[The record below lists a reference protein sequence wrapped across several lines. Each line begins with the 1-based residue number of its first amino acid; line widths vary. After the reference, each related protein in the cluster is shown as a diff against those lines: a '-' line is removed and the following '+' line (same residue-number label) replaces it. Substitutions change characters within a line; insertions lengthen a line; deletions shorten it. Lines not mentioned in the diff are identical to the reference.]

1 MRTAIRALAITAAA
15 ALTVTGLAACSSGSS
30 GSAGDSKTLTY
41 WASNQGTSLQNDKEV
56 LTPVLEKF
64 TKETGIKVNL
74 QVIGWNDLQT
84 KIQTAVT
91 SGQGPD
97 VVNIGNTWATSLQ
110 ATGAFQEF
118 GDSEM
123 KAIGGADK
131 FGKVALST
139 GGAPDKTVT
148 SVPLYGLAYG
158 LFYNK
163 QMLKDA
169 NIEPPTNWDDLV
181 TAAKTLTKGDTY
193 GFSLAGGSYTENA
206 HFAFITSAQNGG
218 EWFDKSGKPTFT
230 SKANVDGIKRYLDLM
245 QDAKVA
251 NPSNAQYD
259 NATQSVTD
267 FANKKAAFIL
277 NQNNANNTIES
288 LGMKS
293 DEYGVV
299 ALPAPADGKEIASF
313 PAGINLSIF
322 KNTKNEDGNPTFTS
336 KANVEG
342 IKRYLDLMQ
351 DSQVA
356 NPSNAQYDNA
366 NQSVTDFANKK
377 AAMILN
383 QNNANNTI
391 NSLGMKSDEYGVVP
405 LPAPTGGEQIAS
417 FPAGINLSVFKNT
430 KNKEGALKFVKYMT
444 SADTQTTLDKP
455 YAALPVL
462 AAAADSVTDE
472 QTKTFL
478 DIYNNKAKPLPLVP
492 AEDQFESTVGKA
504 MNDMFAKI
512 ATGSTVSD
520 KDIKSALQTAQ
531 DQVSQ
536 AAG

>member
-1 MRTAIRALAITAAA
+1 MRTVIRALAITAAA
-15 ALTVTGLAACSSGSS
+15 ALTVTGLTACSSGSS
-30 GSAGDSKTLTY
+30 GASDPKTLTY

-84 KIQTAVT
+84 KIQTAV
-91 SGQGPD
+91 SSSQGPD

-139 GGAPDKTVT
+139 GGAPGKTVT

-158 LFYNK
+158 LYYNK
-163 QMLKDA
+163 AMFKDA
-169 NIEPPTNWDDLV
+169 GLEAPTTWEDL
-181 TAAKTLTKGDTY
+181 TADAKKLTTGGKY
-193 GFSLAGGSYTENA
+193 GFTIAGGSYTENA

-218 EWFDKSGKPTFT
+218 EWFDKDGKPTFT
-230 SKANVDGIKRYLDLM
+230 DPANVDGIKRYLDLM
-245 QDAKVA
+245 QTDKAV
-251 NPSNAQYD
+251 NTSNAQYD
-259 NATQSVTD
+259 NGTQAVSD
-267 FANKKAAFIL
+267 FANGKAAMML
-277 NQNNANNTIES
+277 TQNNANATITS
-288 LGMKS
+288 QGMQS
-293 DEYGVV
+293 DE
-299 ALPAPADGKEIASF
+299 F
-313 PAGINLSIF
+313 
-322 KNTKNEDGNPTFTS
+322 
-336 KANVEG
+336 
-342 IKRYLDLMQ
+342 
-351 DSQVA
+351 
-356 NPSNAQYDNA
+356 
-366 NQSVTDFANKK
+366 
-377 AAMILN
+377 
-383 QNNANNTI
+383 
-391 NSLGMKSDEYGVVP
+391 GVVP
-405 LPAPTGGEQIAS
+405 FPTTADGQDIAS

-430 KNKEGALKFVKYMT
+430 KNKDGALKFVKYMT
-444 SADTQTTLDKP
+444 SADTQATLDKP
-455 YAALPVL
+455 YSALPVL

-504 MNDMFAKI
+504 MNEMFAKI

>member
-30 GSAGDSKTLTY
+30 GSSGDSKTLTY

-56 LTPVLEKF
+56 LTPVLKKF
-64 TKETGIKVNL
+64 TKETGIKVDL

-118 GDSEM
+118 GSSEM

-139 GGAPDKTVT
+139 GGAPGKTVT

-158 LFYNK
+158 LYYNK
-163 QMLKDA
+163 QMFKDA
-169 NIEPPTNWDDLV
+169 GIEAPTTWEDL
-181 TAAKTLTKGDTY
+181 TADAKKLTTGGKY
-193 GFSLAGGSYTENA
+193 GFTIAGGSYTENA
-206 HFAFITSAQNGG
+206 HFAFINAAQNGG
-218 EWFDKSGKPTFT
+218 EWFNKKGDPTFT

-245 QDAKVA
+245 QTDKVV
-251 NPSNAQYD
+251 NTSNAQYD
-259 NATQSVTD
+259 NGTQAVSD
-267 FANKKAAFIL
+267 FANKKAAMML
-277 NQNNANNTIES
+277 TQNNANATITS
-288 LGMKS
+288 NGMS
-293 DEYGVV
+293 ADDFGVV
-299 ALPAPADGKEIASF
+299 PFPAPTGAKDIASF

-322 KNTKNEDGNPTFTS
+322 KNTKNKD
-336 KANVEG
+336 
-342 IKRYLDLMQ
+342 
-351 DSQVA
+351 
-356 NPSNAQYDNA
+356 
-366 NQSVTDFANKK
+366 
-377 AAMILN
+377 
-383 QNNANNTI
+383 
-391 NSLGMKSDEYGVVP
+391 
-405 LPAPTGGEQIAS
+405 
-417 FPAGINLSVFKNT
+417 
-430 KNKEGALKFVKYMT
+430 GALKFVKYMT
-444 SADTQTTLDKP
+444 SADTQATLDKP
-455 YAALPVL
+455 YSALPVL
-462 AAAADSVTDE
+462 ASAADSVTDE

-478 DIYNNKAKPLPLVP
+478 DIYNNKAEPLPLVP

-512 ATGSTVSD
+512 ATGGTISD
-520 KDIKSALQTAQ
+520 SDIKSALQTAQ

-536 AAG
+536 ANG

>member
-56 LTPVLEKF
+56 LTPVLKKF

-110 ATGAFQEF
+110 ATNAFQEF

-139 GGAPDKTVT
+139 GGAPGKTVT

-158 LFYNK
+158 LYYNK
-163 QMLKDA
+163 AMFKAAGVEAPTTWEDLTADA
-169 NIEPPTNWDDLV
+169 
-181 TAAKTLTKGDTY
+181 KKLTTGGKY
-193 GFSLAGGSYTENA
+193 GFTIAGGSYTENA

-218 EWFDKSGKPTFT
+218 EWFDKDGKPTFT
-230 SKANVDGIKRYLDLM
+230 DKANVDGIKRYLDLM
-245 QDAKVA
+245 QSDKVV
-251 NPSNAQYD
+251 NTSNAQYD
-259 NATQSVTD
+259 NGTQAVSD
-267 FANKKAAFIL
+267 FANGKAAMML
-277 NQNNANNTIES
+277 TQNNANATITS
-288 LGMKS
+288 QGMKT
-293 DEYGVV
+293 DEFGVV
-299 ALPAPADGKEIASF
+299 PFPTTADGADIASF

-322 KNTKNEDGNPTFTS
+322 KNTKNKD
-336 KANVEG
+336 
-342 IKRYLDLMQ
+342 
-351 DSQVA
+351 
-356 NPSNAQYDNA
+356 
-366 NQSVTDFANKK
+366 
-377 AAMILN
+377 
-383 QNNANNTI
+383 
-391 NSLGMKSDEYGVVP
+391 
-405 LPAPTGGEQIAS
+405 
-417 FPAGINLSVFKNT
+417 
-430 KNKEGALKFVKYMT
+430 GALKFVKYMT

-455 YAALPVL
+455 YSALPVL

-512 ATGSTVSD
+512 ATGGSVSD
-520 KDIKSALQTAQ
+520 SDIKTALQTAQ

-536 AAG
+536 ANG

>member
-15 ALTVTGLAACSSGSS
+15 ALTVTGLAACSSGGS
-30 GSAGDSKTLTY
+30 GSSGDSKTLTY

-74 QVIGWNDLQT
+74 QVIGWNDLQN

-139 GGAPDKTVT
+139 GGAPGKTVT

-158 LFYNK
+158 LYYNK
-163 QMLKDA
+163 QMFKDA
-169 NIEPPTNWDDLV
+169 GLEAPTTWEDLV
-181 TAAKTLTKGDTY
+181 TDAKKLTTGGKY
-193 GFSLAGGSYTENA
+193 GFTIAGGSYTENS
-206 HFAFITSAQNGG
+206 HFAFINSAQNGG
-218 EWFDKSGKPTFT
+218 EWFDKDGKPTFT
-230 SKANVDGIKRYLDLM
+230 QKANVDGIKRYLDLM
-245 QDAKVA
+245 QSDKVV
-251 NPSNAQYD
+251 NTSNAQYD
-259 NATQSVTD
+259 NGTQAVSD
-267 FANKKAAFIL
+267 FANKKAAMML
-277 NQNNANNTIES
+277 TQNNANSTITS
-288 LGMKS
+288 NGMSK
-293 DEYGVV
+293 DDFGVV
-299 ALPAPADGKEIASF
+299 PFPAPQGEKDIASF

-322 KNTKNEDGNPTFTS
+322 KNTKNKD
-336 KANVEG
+336 
-342 IKRYLDLMQ
+342 
-351 DSQVA
+351 
-356 NPSNAQYDNA
+356 
-366 NQSVTDFANKK
+366 
-377 AAMILN
+377 
-383 QNNANNTI
+383 
-391 NSLGMKSDEYGVVP
+391 
-405 LPAPTGGEQIAS
+405 
-417 FPAGINLSVFKNT
+417 
-430 KNKEGALKFVKYMT
+430 GALKFVKYMT
-444 SADTQTTLDKP
+444 SADTQATLDKP
-455 YAALPVL
+455 YSALPVL
-462 AAAADSVTDE
+462 ASAADSVTDE

-512 ATGSTVSD
+512 ATGGTVSD
-520 KDIKSALQTAQ
+520 SDIKSALQTAQ

-536 AAG
+536 ANG

>member
-15 ALTVTGLAACSSGSS
+15 ALTVTGLAACSAGGSGSS
-30 GSAGDSKTLTY
+30 GDSKTLTY

-56 LTPVLEKF
+56 LTPVLKKF
-64 TKETGIKVNL
+64 TKETGIKVDL

-110 ATGAFQEF
+110 ATGAFKEF
-118 GDSEM
+118 GASEM
-123 KAIGGADK
+123 KAIGGSDK

-139 GGAPDKTVT
+139 GGAPGKTVT

-158 LFYNK
+158 LYYNK
-163 QMLKDA
+163 QMLQDA
-169 NIEPPTNWDDLV
+169 GITPPTTWEDLV
-181 TAAKTLTKGDTY
+181 TDAKKLTTGGKY

-206 HFAFITSAQNGG
+206 HFAFINSAQNGG

-322 KNTKNEDGNPTFTS
+322 KNTKNEDG
-336 KANVEG
+336 
-342 IKRYLDLMQ
+342 
-351 DSQVA
+351 
-356 NPSNAQYDNA
+356 
-366 NQSVTDFANKK
+366 
-377 AAMILN
+377 
-383 QNNANNTI
+383 
-391 NSLGMKSDEYGVVP
+391 
-405 LPAPTGGEQIAS
+405 
-417 FPAGINLSVFKNT
+417 
-430 KNKEGALKFVKYMT
+430 ALKFVKYMT
-444 SADTQTTLDKP
+444 SANTQTTLDKP
-455 YAALPVL
+455 YSALPVL

-512 ATGSTVSD
+512 ATGGTVSAS
-520 KDIKSALQTAQ
+520 DIKSALQTAQ

-536 AAG
+536 ANG

>member
-1 MRTAIRALAITAAA
+1 MRTVIRALAITAAA
-15 ALTVTGLAACSSGSS
+15 ALTVTGLTACSSGSS
-30 GSAGDSKTLTY
+30 GASDPKTLTY

-84 KIQTAVT
+84 KIQTAVS

-139 GGAPDKTVT
+139 GGAPGKTVT

-158 LFYNK
+158 LYYNK
-163 QMLKDA
+163 AMFKDA
-169 NIEPPTNWDDLV
+169 GLEAPTTWEDL
-181 TAAKTLTKGDTY
+181 TADAKKLTTGGKY
-193 GFSLAGGSYTENA
+193 GFTIAGGSYTENA

-218 EWFDKSGKPTFT
+218 EWFDKDGKPTFT
-230 SKANVDGIKRYLDLM
+230 DQENVDGIKRYLDLM
-245 QDAKVA
+245 QTDKAV
-251 NPSNAQYD
+251 NTSNAQYD
-259 NATQSVTD
+259 NGTQAVSD
-267 FANKKAAFIL
+267 FANGKAAMML
-277 NQNNANNTIES
+277 TQNNANATITS
-288 LGMKS
+288 QGMAS
-293 DEYGVV
+293 DE
-299 ALPAPADGKEIASF
+299 F
-313 PAGINLSIF
+313 
-322 KNTKNEDGNPTFTS
+322 
-336 KANVEG
+336 
-342 IKRYLDLMQ
+342 
-351 DSQVA
+351 
-356 NPSNAQYDNA
+356 
-366 NQSVTDFANKK
+366 
-377 AAMILN
+377 
-383 QNNANNTI
+383 
-391 NSLGMKSDEYGVVP
+391 GVVP
-405 LPAPTGGEQIAS
+405 FPTTADGQDIAS

-430 KNKEGALKFVKYMT
+430 KNKDGALKFVEYMT
-444 SADTQTTLDKP
+444 SADTQATLDKP
-455 YAALPVL
+455 YSALPVL

-512 ATGSTVSD
+512 ATGGTVSD
-520 KDIKSALQTAQ
+520 SEIKSALQTAQ

-536 AAG
+536 SIG

>member
-30 GSAGDSKTLTY
+30 GSSGDSKTLTY

-56 LTPVLEKF
+56 LTPVLKEF
-64 TKETGIKVNL
+64 TKETGIKVDL

-110 ATGAFQEF
+110 ATGAFQEY

-139 GGAPDKTVT
+139 GGAPGKTVT

-158 LFYNK
+158 LYYNK
-163 QMLKDA
+163 AMFKDA
-169 NIEPPTNWDDLV
+169 GLEAPTTWEDL
-181 TAAKTLTKGDTY
+181 TADAKKLTTGGKY
-193 GFSLAGGSYTENA
+193 GFTIAGGSYTENS

-218 EWFDKSGKPTFT
+218 EWFDKDGKPTFT
-230 SKANVDGIKRYLDLM
+230 EKANVDGIKRYLDLM
-245 QDAKVA
+245 QSDKVV
-251 NPSNAQYD
+251 NTSNAQYD
-259 NATQSVTD
+259 NGTQAVSD
-267 FANKKAAFIL
+267 FANGKAAMML
-277 NQNNANNTIES
+277 TQNNANATITS
-288 LGMKS
+288 QGMKT
-293 DEYGVV
+293 DEFGVV
-299 ALPAPADGKEIASF
+299 PFPTTADGEDIASF

-322 KNTKNEDGNPTFTS
+322 KNTKNKD
-336 KANVEG
+336 
-342 IKRYLDLMQ
+342 
-351 DSQVA
+351 
-356 NPSNAQYDNA
+356 
-366 NQSVTDFANKK
+366 
-377 AAMILN
+377 
-383 QNNANNTI
+383 
-391 NSLGMKSDEYGVVP
+391 
-405 LPAPTGGEQIAS
+405 
-417 FPAGINLSVFKNT
+417 
-430 KNKEGALKFVKYMT
+430 GALKFVKYMT

-455 YAALPVL
+455 YSALPVL

-512 ATGSTVSD
+512 ATGGTVSD
-520 KDIKSALQTAQ
+520 SDIKTALQTAQ

-536 AAG
+536 SVG